1 MLKFKILLW
10 LLTKL
15 LRRTANNNADCARY
29 VKGKNLVF
37 QIQTQ
42 GGAGRHFI
50 IENGEIRSSGGLTRA
65 PQFTMTFRDG
75 ATGFKVLS
83 AKDSKNAFLDALHRK
98 DLTLSGDFVEI
109 MWFQGLTD
117 HLQPAVS

>member
-15 LRRTANNNADCARY
+15 LRRAARNNPACARY
-29 VKGKNLVF
+29 VQGKNLVF

-42 GGAGRHFI
+42 NGIGRHFT
-50 IENGEIRSSGGLTRA
+50 IERGAIRSAAGLAKA

-75 ATGFKVLS
+75 ATGFAVLS
-83 AKDSKNAFLDALHRK
+83 AKDSKGAFLDALHRN
-98 DLTLSGDFVEI
+98 DLSLSGDFVQI
-109 MWFQGLTD
+109 LWFQGLTD
-117 HLQPAVS
+117 YLQPAQK

>member
-15 LRRTANNNADCARY
+15 LRRAVKNNPACARY
-29 VKGKNLVF
+29 VQGKNLIF

-42 GGAGRHFI
+42 SGAGRHFI
-50 IENGEIRSSGGLTRA
+50 IERGAIRSVGGLTKA
-65 PQFTMTFRDG
+65 AQFTMTFRDG
-75 ATGFKVLS
+75 ARGFAVLS
-83 AKDSKNAFLDALHRK
+83 AKDSKEAFLAALHQN
-98 DLTLSGDFVEI
+98 DLSISGDFVEV

-117 HLQPAVS
+117 YLQVSI